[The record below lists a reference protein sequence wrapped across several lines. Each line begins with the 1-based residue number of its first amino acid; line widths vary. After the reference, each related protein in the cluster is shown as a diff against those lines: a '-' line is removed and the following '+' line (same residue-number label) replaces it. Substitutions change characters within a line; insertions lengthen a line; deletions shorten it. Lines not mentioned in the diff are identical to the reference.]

1 MENVKQKII
10 NFRPIVLAAVFFAAG
25 IACAFFA
32 CFSRGTVAIGIAVV
46 FGVLSA
52 LVIFL
57 FDDRKKMS
65 ICVLC
70 FIAIFLLGFG
80 YSYLKIYL
88 AKNAPVKEGEVS
100 ATATVDSVS
109 VLYDGAFLLSFRN
122 VEIDGE
128 HAADATAY
136 VYGKDEPVAGE
147 RWRFDCNVRN
157 SFTPE
162 KVYSDVLCG
171 KYYFFSDLE
180 NIEIVGDEAT
190 LSEKALRLAKAVI
203 KSGMDDKSYGLAIAL
218 TLGDTSRIQD
228 RVSVYRAAG
237 IAHVFAVSG
246 LHVGLFVSMF
256 AFVAGKL
263 KLKRLSRMLFI
274 LVPAAFY
281 CFVCGFRPSSVRALI
296 MATVVLLS
304 SEIGFKRD
312 FLSSIAIAF
321 FAILC
326 IEPFNLF
333 DVGTQLSFLAVTGIC
348 SLAAVFKRG
357 AKPIGKLADPLSV
370 TLSATLGT
378 LPVLVDM
385 SGYMSIISVF
395 ANLIF
400 VPILGIAYQFTMV
413 CLLLGCVEYLFF
425 GSAAFAM
432 FLPSVTL
439 NFISDAVAFFDF
451 ELFTVPLYFGFA
463 AFFYYFGLFFVTD
476 YLNIP
481 PKKRA
486 IVAVL
491 AFALMLLVIIV

>member
-57 FDDRKKMS
+57 FDDRKKTS

-136 VYGKDEPVAGE
+136 VYGEDEPVAGE

-190 LSEKALRLAKAVI
+190 LSEKAFRLAKAVI

-218 TLGDTSRIQD
+218 TLGDMSHIQD

-246 LHVGLFVSMF
+246 LHVGLFVAMF
-256 AFVAGKL
+256 AFVASKL

-281 CFVCGFRPSSVRALI
+281 CFVCGFRPSSVRSLWQRSCCCHPKSG
-296 MATVVLLS
+296 LK
-304 SEIGFKRD
+304 EIF
-312 FLSSIAIAF
+312 
-321 FAILC
+321 C
-326 IEPFNLF
+326 HP
-333 DVGTQLSFLAVTGIC
+333 
-348 SLAAVFKRG
+348 
-357 AKPIGKLADPLSV
+357 
-370 TLSATLGT
+370 
-378 LPVLVDM
+378 
-385 SGYMSIISVF
+385 
-395 ANLIF
+395 
-400 VPILGIAYQFTMV
+400 
-413 CLLLGCVEYLFF
+413 
-425 GSAAFAM
+425 
-432 FLPSVTL
+432 
-439 NFISDAVAFFDF
+439 
-451 ELFTVPLYFGFA
+451 
-463 AFFYYFGLFFVTD
+463 
-476 YLNIP
+476 
-481 PKKRA
+481 
-486 IVAVL
+486 
-491 AFALMLLVIIV
+491 

>member
-1 MENVKQKII
+1 MENGKQKII
-10 NFRPIVLAAVFFAAG
+10 NFRPIVIAAAYFAAG
-25 IACAFFA
+25 IACALFA
-32 CFSRGTVAIGIAVV
+32 CFSTAKAVIGITVTV
-46 FGVLSA
+46 VLSA
-52 LVIFL
+52 LLIFL

-65 ICVLC
+65 ICILC
-70 FIAIFLLGFG
+70 FIAFFLFGFG
-80 YSYLKIYL
+80 YSYLKICL
-88 AKNAPVKEGEVS
+88 AKNAPVKEGKVS
-100 ATATVDSVS
+100 VTATIDSVS
-109 VLYDGAFLLSFRN
+109 VTHNGTFALSFRN
-122 VEIDGE
+122 VKIDGE
-128 HAADATAY
+128 PAADATAY
-136 VYGKDEPVAGE
+136 VYGKDEPFAGE
-147 RWRFDCNVRN
+147 RWHFECNVKN
-157 SFTPE
+157 AFTPE
-162 KVYSDVLCG
+162 KVYSNVLSG

-180 NIEIVGDEAT
+180 NIEIVGDEGT
-190 LSEKALRLAKAVI
+190 LSEKAFRLAKAVI
-203 KSGMDDKSYGLAIAL
+203 KSGTDDKSYGLAIAL
-218 TLGDTSRIQD
+218 TLGDTSHIQD

-246 LHVGLFVSMF
+246 LHVGLFVAMF
-256 AFVAGKL
+256 AFVASKL

-274 LVPAAFY
+274 LVPTAFY

-321 FAILC
+321 IVILC

-333 DVGTQLSFLAVTGIC
+333 DLGTQLSFLAVTGIC
-348 SLAAVFKRG
+348 SLAPVFKRG

-425 GSAAFAM
+425 GSAVVTM
-432 FLPSVTL
+432 FLPSVIL

-451 ELFTVPLYFGFA
+451 EFFTVPLYFGFA
-463 AFFYYFGLFFVTD
+463 TFFYYFGLFFVTD
-476 YLNIP
+476 YLNIS

-486 IVAVL
+486 IVALL

>member
-1 MENVKQKII
+1 MENDKQKII
-10 NFRPIVLAAVFFAAG
+10 NFRPIVLAAAFFAAG
-25 IACAFFA
+25 IACAYFV
-32 CFSRGTVAIGIAVV
+32 CFSEGAVAIGVAAVFAVV
-46 FGVLSA
+46 AA

-57 FDDRKKMS
+57 FDDRRKMS

-70 FIAIFLLGFG
+70 FIAIFLFGFG
-80 YSYLKIYL
+80 YSYLEIYL
-88 AKNAPVKEGEVS
+88 AKNAPIKQGKVS
-100 ATATVDSVS
+100 VTATIDGVS
-109 VLYDGAFLLSFRN
+109 VTYNGTFKLSFRN
-122 VEIDGE
+122 VEIDGDP
-128 HAADATAY
+128 AAGATAY
-136 VYGKDEPVAGE
+136 VYGKDEPLVGE
-147 RWRFDCNVRN
+147 RLHFECDVKNA
-157 SFTPE
+157 FAPE
-162 KVYSDVLCG
+162 KAYPDVLSG
-171 KYYFFSDLE
+171 KYYFFSDLK
-180 NIEIVGDEAT
+180 NIETVGDEGT
-190 LSEKALRLAKAVI
+190 LSEKAFRFAKTVI
-203 KSGMDDKSYGLAIAL
+203 KSGTDDKSYGLAIAL
-218 TLGDTSRIQD
+218 TLGDTSHIQD

-246 LHVGLFVSMF
+246 LHVGLFVAMF
-256 AFVAGKL
+256 AFVANKL
-263 KLKRLSRMLFI
+263 KLKRLVRILFI
-274 LVPAAFY
+274 LIPTAFY

-321 FAILC
+321 IVILC

-348 SLAAVFKRG
+348 SLAPVFKRG

-385 SGYMSIISVF
+385 SGYMSIISIF

-400 VPILGIAYQFTMV
+400 VPILGIAYQFTMA
-413 CLLLGCVEYLFF
+413 CMLLGCVEYLFF
-425 GSAAFAM
+425 GSAAVTM

-451 ELFTVPLYFGFA
+451 EFFTVPLYFGFA